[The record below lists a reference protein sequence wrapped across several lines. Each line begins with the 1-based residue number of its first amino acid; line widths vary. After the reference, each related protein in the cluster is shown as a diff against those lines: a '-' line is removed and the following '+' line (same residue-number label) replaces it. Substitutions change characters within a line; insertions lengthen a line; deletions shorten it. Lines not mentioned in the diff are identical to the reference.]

1 MQAAIT
7 HNTNLTNINIT
18 KFIFLCIFFPVSK
31 NVGKVL
37 SQKKKDFKKALKMY
51 QDLSG

>member
-7 HNTNLTNINIT
+7 HNTNLTNTNIT

-31 NVGKVL
+31 NVGKIL
-37 SQKKKDFKKALKMY
+37 SQKKERLQK
-51 QDLSG
+51 SS